1 MLFTTIALEIEREDA
16 IKTSGAG
23 KYLGMAQRADCVV
36 IARAPVI
43 LHGQTGKLV
52 VFGVTFVIP
61 SPVDQ
66 LNDVV
71 DLVASDRL
79 QDLQI
84 IVLLKIG
91 REPAEK
97 SRKGTLHTVHALELS
112 GARARAA

>member
-1 MLFTTIALEIEREDA
+1 
-16 IKTSGAG
+16 
-23 KYLGMAQRADCVV
+23 MAQCADCVV
-36 IARAPVI
+36 IARAPVV

-52 VFGVTFVIP
+52 VFRVTFAIS

-66 LNDVV
+66 LDDVV
-71 DLVASDRL
+71 DLVTGNRL

-84 IVLLKIG
+84 IVLLKIS

-97 SRKGTLHTVHALELS
+97 SRKGTLHPVHVLELS